1 MKASAS
7 KQAPQILRLPAVI
20 ERTGLSRTT
29 IYRLTEHGFPKP
41 IKIGPNA
48 VGWLEE
54 DISAYLMARKVESMQ
69 IH

>member
-29 IYRLTEHGFPKP
+29 IYRLTDHGVPKP

-54 DISAYLMARKVESMQ
+54 DISAYLMARKIDSMQ

>member
-1 MKASAS
+1 MSTRSATPS
-7 KQAPQILRLPAVI
+7 PKILRLPAVI

-54 DISAYLMARKVESMQ
+54 DVSAYLMARKVESMQ

>member
-1 MKASAS
+1 MTVSAS
-7 KQAPQILRLPAVI
+7 KQAPRILRLPAVI

-29 IYRLTEHGFPKP
+29 IYRLTDHGFPKP

-54 DISAYLMARKVESMQ
+54 DISAYLMARKIESMQ
-69 IH
+69 LH

>member
-1 MKASAS
+1 MTVSAS

-41 IKIGPNA
+41 IKLGPNSIGFLA
-48 VGWLEE
+48 S
-54 DISAYLMARKVESMQ
+54 DIDAWIMARKIESMQ
-69 IH
+69 VH